1 LTAEAAENSFKK
13 VKSDMLCDLAV
24 NIYVTLSCSFR
35 KTKVKMEFSVWNIET
50 SLPVLLAVITIE
62 NLKVDS
68 SLTTFHELLA
78 CARSLELKYRNQSI
92 GMVDGVEHARQLFHA
107 IGIDPT
113 KRRPSSEAL
122 LNRTLKNKEI
132 HQVNSLV
139 DAGNWCSLDFL
150 LPICVYDSNKIQ
162 GQVSIRKGYP
172 GEEYMALNNQIM
184 NLADRY
190 VIADEKGAFGSPM
203 TDSQRTAVDEN
214 TRAATLV
221 IFAPGTYDKNLLI
234 TQAQLFAQRVL
245 GACGGS
251 LKHLGTFGSQQVI
264 NG

>member
-1 LTAEAAENSFKK
+1 
-13 VKSDMLCDLAV
+13 
-24 NIYVTLSCSFR
+24 
-35 KTKVKMEFSVWNIET
+35 MEFSVWNIET
-50 SLPVLLAVITIE
+50 SLPVLLAVITID
-62 NLKVDS
+62 NLKVGS
-68 SLTTFHELLA
+68 SHAAFNELLA
-78 CARSLELKYRNQSI
+78 CARPLESKYRNQPI
-92 GMVDGVEHARQLFHA
+92 GTVDGVEHARRLFHA

-122 LNRTLKNKEI
+122 LNRALKNKEF
-132 HQVNSLV
+132 HPVNSLV

-150 LPICVYDSNKIQ
+150 LPICVYDSDKIQ
-162 GQVSIRKGYP
+162 GRVSIRKGNP
-172 GEEYMALNNQIM
+172 GEEYMALNNQII

-221 IFAPGTYDKNLLI
+221 IFAPGAYDKNLLI
-234 TQAQLFAQRVL
+234 NQAQLFAQRVQA
-245 GACGGS
+245 ACGGS
-251 LKHLGTFGSQQVI
+251 LKYIGTFGSQQVI